1 MFLQKLV
8 PIVEPEILIDGNHS
22 SSVSAEVAKRVIKAC
37 YAALEVEGVAIE
49 ATLLKPMM
57 ILPGL
62 THPSKNSVTPDEVA
76 RITLDTMKDCVPSA
90 VPGIMF
96 LSGGMVLS
104 APLSLCKLGQFMS

>member
-1 MFLQKLV
+1 M
-8 PIVEPEILIDGNHS
+8 EPEILIDGNHS
-22 SSVSAEVAKRVIKAC
+22 SSVSAAVAKRVIKAC
-37 YAALEVEGVAIE
+37 YAALDAEGVAVE

-62 THPSKNSVTPDEVA
+62 THPSKDSVTPDEVA

-96 LSGGMVLS
+96 LSGGMVPSALLS
-104 APLSLCKLGQFMS
+104 RRKLGQLVS